1 MSVIVHYPKGEDNI
15 KDLQKRVAAVHAKY
29 VLEQLKTLHLSEEKI
44 KHIINISCSNN
55 T

>member
-29 VLEQLKTLHLSEEKI
+29 VLDQLKTLHWSEEKI
-44 KHIINISCSNN
+44 EHIINISCSNN